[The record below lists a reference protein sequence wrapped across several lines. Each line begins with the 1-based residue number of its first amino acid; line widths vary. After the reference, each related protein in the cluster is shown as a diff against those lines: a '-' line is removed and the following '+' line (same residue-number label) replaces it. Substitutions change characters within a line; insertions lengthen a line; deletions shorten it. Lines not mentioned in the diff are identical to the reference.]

1 MREGIDAV
9 GGVVAPSVAS
19 EKAAIDERAGLV
31 GSHRLRTLCRKAEG
45 TLPGGIQCALALADG
60 REYTPEAFGTYGSIG
75 FGCRLLFRTDT
86 QTFLGRSRQTATLQ
100 KHHAEYAKAEFSDVH
115 KLQYLRKHKKIIP

>member
-1 MREGIDAV
+1 MRGRSRCRRGCRRPI
-9 GGVVAPSVAS
+9 
-19 EKAAIDERAGLV
+19 RC
-31 GSHRLRTLCRKAEG
+31 HRLRTLCRKAEG

-60 REYTPEAFGTYGSIG
+60 RENTPEAFGTYGSIG
-75 FGCRLLFRTDT
+75 FGNRLLFCTDA
-86 QTFLGRSRQTATLQ
+86 QTFLGGSRQTATLQ